1 MKPHFTLYLFP
12 VVLIT
17 ACGVA
22 NTVESTGEA
31 LAAKNCECELI
42 MREHDSRVS
51 DEVLKRFDADP
62 SQDPKVLW
70 KVHQAVVQEMDVEH
84 EAAREKRKVCKAE
97 LDKIMDQAKLDY
109 PRDED
114 RKTIK
119 NMVKDREELC
129 EKTFREEHPSWS
141 EVLEK
146 RRLDAKG
153 MTAEEEME
161 AKAKTMADSAEATMK
176 KLEAEAAKAAH

>member
-12 VVLIT
+12 VVFIT

-22 NTVESTGEA
+22 NTVESTGES

-42 MREHDSRVS
+42 MREQESLVS
-51 DEVLKRFDADP
+51 DEVLKRIDALPTRDP
-62 SQDPKVLW
+62 NALW
-70 KVHQAVVQEMDVEH
+70 KIQQAVEKELDGEQD
-84 EAAREKRKVCKAE
+84 AARERRKACKE
-97 LDKIMDQAKLDY
+97 EYHKLKDQAKLDY
-109 PRDED
+109 PREDD
-114 RKTIK
+114 RKTIG

-129 EKTFREEHPSWS
+129 KKTFREEHPSWA